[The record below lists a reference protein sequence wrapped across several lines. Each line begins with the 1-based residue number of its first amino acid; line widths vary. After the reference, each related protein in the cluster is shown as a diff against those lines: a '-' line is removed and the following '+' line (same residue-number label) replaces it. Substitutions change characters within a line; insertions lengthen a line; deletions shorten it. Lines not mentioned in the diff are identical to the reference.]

1 MLHHEAGFEKY
12 ETPGGRPSVQNLVDA
27 YSGKSEQELLQ
38 ALQGMSAEERAAMRT
53 FAREL
58 APCSTTRK
66 SASWT
71 RCSGSSAV
79 NSGPAGGSVQR

>member
-1 MLHHEAGFEKY
+1 MKRPAAD
-12 ETPGGRPSVQNLVDA
+12 PSVQNLVDA

-58 APCSTTRK
+58 APMLNDAQKRRLD
-66 SASWT
+66 ALL
-71 RCSGSSAV
+71 RQF
-79 NSGPAGGSVQR
+79 GGQ

>member
-1 MLHHEAGFEKY
+1 MKRDLKSMKRPAAD
-12 ETPGGRPSVQNLVDA
+12 PSVQNLVDA

-58 APCSTTRK
+58 APML
-66 SASWT
+66 
-71 RCSGSSAV
+71 SSAQKEKLAAV
-79 NSGPAGGSVQR
+79 LQRLGMQEGQ